1 LARSFKRIAPRL
13 PVILGGAGPSAHP
26 HHFIRD
32 PAVDFV
38 LTHEAEASIGPFLAA
53 VCGTG
58 SFEQVPNCYWKK
70 GDEVRPPKVNL
81 LTEAREISVVV
92 SKAHETRTAV
102 YYSTSLSRGCPKRC
116 GFCSNFLT
124 HGIPFRVAPLDGVRQ
139 ALAGVQLA
147 NGNRAMKPD
156 VAREQTMP
164 AGSGR
169 NFEVDSKKT
178 FIVFEDDNLLFNKE
192 YCFDV
197 MRVFGESFREPS
209 FLFENG
215 IDYTLLSPG
224 LIDRLAKAGVAKFNL
239 SIGTADPAS
248 AKRENRPLDLDHY
261 QEVAAAIG
269 KRSIPCI
276 TYFICGLEADTKES
290 VARTL
295 AFLHSQPT
303 SIGISL
309 FYAVPGIKGYE
320 DLSRFDGL
328 SPLLCCGSSAYPW
341 NGTLSTETMIT
352 AFRLSRFCNLVKQE
366 KKSAQEEAAVR
377 AVRETGRLFT
387 FMKTKKGVEL
397 APVERYDREL
407 VELFFRKV
415 SGNVIG
421 K

>member
-1 LARSFKRIAPRL
+1 
-13 PVILGGAGPSAHP
+13 
-26 HHFIRD
+26 
-32 PAVDFV
+32 
-38 LTHEAEASIGPFLAA
+38 
-53 VCGTG
+53 
-58 SFEQVPNCYWKK
+58 
-70 GDEVRPPKVNL
+70 
-81 LTEAREISVVV
+81 
-92 SKAHETRTAV
+92 
-102 YYSTSLSRGCPKRC
+102 
-116 GFCSNFLT
+116 
-124 HGIPFRVAPLDGVRQ
+124 
-139 ALAGVQLA
+139 
-147 NGNRAMKPD
+147 
-156 VAREQTMP
+156 MP